1 MLVSGFRITGVY
13 LIRQLLFIRNAQT
26 IQHNMDMDIAGR
38 MVSILIVYR
47 PEYDV
52 REKQVYLRKATKIYC
67 HTETILSVRVIM
79 PFVYLEK

>member
-1 MLVSGFRITGVY
+1 MTLVSGFRITGVY

-47 PEYDV
+47 PESDV
-52 REKQVYLRKATKIYC
+52 QGKAG
-67 HTETILSVRVIM
+67 LS
-79 PFVYLEK
+79 